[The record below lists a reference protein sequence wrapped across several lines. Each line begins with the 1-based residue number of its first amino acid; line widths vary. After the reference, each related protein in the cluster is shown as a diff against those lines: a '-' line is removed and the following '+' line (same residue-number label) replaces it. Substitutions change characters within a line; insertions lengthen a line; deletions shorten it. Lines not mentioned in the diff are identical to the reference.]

1 MLLDGH
7 IFNVTNLVVGEDFWN
22 SLTEDQQKLLVDTCK
37 EAGVYQN
44 GVIDK
49 MEGEL
54 LEKFKAEGV
63 TIVDP
68 SPELKQS
75 LVDASKKF
83 YSLPEF

>member
-1 MLLDGH
+1 
-7 IFNVTNLVVGEDFWN
+7 
-22 SLTEDQQKLLVDTCK
+22 
-37 EAGVYQN
+37 
-44 GVIDK
+44 

-83 YSLPEF
+83 IHYLSLVIGLMAFMTPLKKQCSNS